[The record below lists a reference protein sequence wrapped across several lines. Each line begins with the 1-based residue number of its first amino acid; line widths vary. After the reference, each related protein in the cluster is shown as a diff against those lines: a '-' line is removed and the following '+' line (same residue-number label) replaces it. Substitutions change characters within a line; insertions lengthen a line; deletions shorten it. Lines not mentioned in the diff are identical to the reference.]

1 MDLLVLAGAAE
12 EHELAARAGLHAR
25 HRRSGRDRAGQGAGA
40 RSALCVLCSGGC
52 AFTSLPSNDMVD
64 RATHAS
70 SLARQ
75 LERAK
80 QPSILASPTARAQP
94 GPHGLN
100 TLHQQTDLSPTNW
113 GEAPGAA
120 LERSLSLSPAADRAH
135 GSSNSPAAPQ
145 RVSPARSPR
154 ASPNR
159 IAGRGSS
166 EPPATP
172 RGPSLSQTLA
182 AHERV
187 RLSHED
193 FEDPDE
199 QLRSPERK
207 GVLGSKAQERGT
219 AVASGGLGRLPE
231 RALSF
236 EAFHKRF
243 ASTPPGAFAD
253 GDTSTLVQEA
263 ERQARAARSRTS
275 ATAGYPLPGSAG
287 FVSSSRPKSS
297 RLHHNTRVTTGA
309 SFLDAEMPD
318 RTSSK
323 QYALPVRVRFC
334 ASLCVHM
341 LHIYWAR
348 SRQHVLGATGP
359 EKIGACVPT

>member
-1 MDLLVLAGAAE
+1 
-12 EHELAARAGLHAR
+12 
-25 HRRSGRDRAGQGAGA
+25 
-40 RSALCVLCSGGC
+40 
-52 AFTSLPSNDMVD
+52 MVD

-80 QPSILASPTARAQP
+80 QPSVLASPTARPQP
-94 GPHGLN
+94 GPQGLS
-100 TLHQQTDLSPTNW
+100 TVHQQTDLSPTNW

-120 LERSLSLSPAADRAH
+120 LERSPSPAADRAH
-135 GSSNSPAAPQ
+135 GSSNSPA
-145 RVSPARSPR
+145 RSPR
-154 ASPNR
+154 ASPDR
-159 IAGRGSS
+159 VAAAGRGSS
-166 EPPATP
+166 AAGGGATP
-172 RGPSLSQTLA
+172 RGPSLSQRLA
-182 AHERV
+182 AHERA
-187 RLSHED
+187 RLNHED
-193 FEDPDE
+193 FEGSDE

-243 ASTPPGAFAD
+243 ASTPPGAFVD
-253 GDTSTLVQEA
+253 GDASTLVEEA

-275 ATAGYPLPGSAG
+275 TTGGYPLPGSAG

-297 RLHHNTRVTTGA
+297 RLHHSSRVTVGA

-318 RTSSK
+318 RAYSRQCVSPSPPPP
-323 QYALPVRVRFC
+323 Y
-334 ASLCVHM
+334 LCV
-341 LHIYWAR
+341 
-348 SRQHVLGATGP
+348 SV
-359 EKIGACVPT
+359 